1 MRFRNMCYK
10 NVMPYPVYLQNPYL
24 NNQNNLVFYLI
35 SLAKPID
42 LSAFRMSPKT
52 HLTIII

>member
-1 MRFRNMCYK
+1 MLVSKMPRNMFY
-10 NVMPYPVYLQNPYL
+10 NIFNNL

>member
-1 MRFRNMCYK
+1 MLVSKMPRNMFY
-10 NVMPYPVYLQNPYL
+10 NILNNL
-24 NNQNNLVFYLI
+24 NNQNNLVFYLT

-42 LSAFRMSPKT
+42 LRAFRMSSKT

>member
-1 MRFRNMCYK
+1 MLVSKMPKNMFY
-10 NVMPYPVYLQNPYL
+10 NVLNNL

-42 LSAFRMSPKT
+42 LSAFRMSSKT